1 LHKDGVHHNAL
12 GGWMDTLTFYAVIFG
27 EDPAVLPFDLVDRR
41 QLEDMVAKDERIADM
56 AQVEAAEKIIK
67 RVVWETVCG
76 MAVTTGVRKYESK
89 KQE

>member
-41 QLEDMVAKDERIADM
+41 QLEGMVEKDDRIADM
-56 AQVEAAEKIIK
+56 AQVEAAERIIK
-67 RVVWETVCG
+67 RVVWETVTE
-76 MAVTTGVRKYESK
+76 MKQETGVNIYE
-89 KQE
+89 